1 MTDSIAI
8 FRAFVGIISE
18 MILSD
23 SRRKNRAAI
32 NEFLF
37 HYAEVREKVMK
48 KISDGAKAAW
58 GSRAREKSIGVL
70 SK

>member
-8 FRAFVGIISE
+8 FRHLCRYYQRNDLLG
-18 MILSD
+18 LTPQ
-23 SRRKNRAAI
+23 NRAAI

-37 HYAEVREKVMK
+37 HYAEVRGKVMK

-58 GSRAREKSIGVL
+58 GKQSEGEIY
-70 SK
+70 